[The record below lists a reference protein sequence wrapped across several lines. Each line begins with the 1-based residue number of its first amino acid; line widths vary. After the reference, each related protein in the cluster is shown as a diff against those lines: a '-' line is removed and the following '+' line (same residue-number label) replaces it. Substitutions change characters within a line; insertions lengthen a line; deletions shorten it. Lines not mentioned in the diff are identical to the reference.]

1 MFPWF
6 SAKDAPLKPLPLS
19 QRLKS
24 YSAATGIVYQYIFLG
39 LWGRRHVFEVSA
51 DRQPAFNL
59 FIELRPK
66 ELASCAERMGSPLRW
81 NEEYALSKLSLF
93 AAMDAAETA
102 AVLRQVIHPTSEEL
116 MLYMTEL
123 NMG

>member
-6 SAKDAPLKPLPLS
+6 SAKDAPLMPLPLS

-39 LWGRRHVFEVSA
+39 LGGRRHVFEVSA

-59 FIELRPK
+59 SIELRPL
-66 ELASCAERMGSPLRW
+66 ELACCAERMGSPLRW

-102 AVLRQVIHPTSEEL
+102 AALRQVIYPTRDEL
-116 MLYMTEL
+116 ILYMTEL

>member
-6 SAKDAPLKPLPLS
+6 SAKDVPLKPLPLS

-24 YSAATGIVYQYIFLG
+24 YSAATGIVYQYIFVGLG
-39 LWGRRHVFEVSA
+39 GGRHVFEVSA
-51 DRQPAFNL
+51 DRQPAFHL
-59 FIELRPK
+59 SIELRPG
-66 ELASCAERMGSPLRW
+66 ELASCAKRMGSALRW

-102 AVLRQVIHPTSEEL
+102 AVLRQVIYPSSDEL
-116 MLYMTEL
+116 ELYMTEL